1 MNSVGPSTPVPNPW
15 VMGLLPAVMVTL
27 AGLMPQLNGLPGE
40 FVFDDTRVVEGV
52 IERVRRGEAPEF
64 GRRPVLDCSF
74 WLTAVLV
81 GPDAPGFRAINIL
94 IHTLAG
100 LVLFAIV
107 RSVAGR
113 QPRFADCPLTA
124 AWLAAAVAALWLVH
138 PLNTQAV
145 TYVVQRGESLMGL
158 CYLLTIYCVLQCAH
172 FEAKGWAWAIGAVV
186 ACLLGMGIKPVMIS
200 APIMAM
206 LFDRAFIGGSFAQVV
221 RRRWGLYLG
230 LGATWLALGPLVMP
244 DLLATEVSSAGF
256 GMAMLSERQYLL
268 SQGQVI
274 SHYLRLSFWPNPLVL
289 DYLLD
294 WIPAALL
301 GWQEWLPGVVLV
313 TGILL
318 VSMAGLVRNR
328 WWAFCGAW
336 FFLILGPT
344 SSFVPIV
351 DVVVEHRMYL
361 SLIAVVA
368 VVVFGW
374 SGCLKQI
381 SSPRISSWSTVVILV
396 AVGAILIMLTVRRNS
411 EYIDRVTLWNTVV
424 ERAPNNPRGHHNFGK
439 SLFEAGQYEKAL
451 HHYQRTLQIVPD
463 HDAAHNGIGN
473 VWMKMGKLPSAIVQY
488 EKAVQLQPQDPEY
501 AYNLGRAYLYASRL
515 DDADRQLAFAIELK
529 PNYPK
534 AYNILGLVEV
544 ARGQFDRAALR
555 FRKVIDLDPEPL
567 VLLEGYKN
575 LSVALADSG
584 QLEEAIVVSEGAM
597 ALARRLGMSP
607 IFIHRIRDQLDRL
620 RSRFQATQVPA
631 GP

>member
-1 MNSVGPSTPVPNPW
+1 MNSVGPATPVPNPW

-107 RSVAGR
+107 RSVARR
-113 QPRFADCPLTA
+113 QPQFADCPLTA
-124 AWLAAAVAALWLVH
+124 EWLAAAVAALWLVH

-145 TYVVQRGESLMGL
+145 TYIVQRGESLMGL

-172 FEAKGWAWAIGAVV
+172 SKAKGWAWAIGAVV

-206 LFDRAFIGGSFAQVV
+206 LFDRAFIGGSFAQAV

-244 DLLATEVSSAGF
+244 DLLATEGSSAGF
-256 GMAMLSERQYLL
+256 GMAMLGERQYLL

-301 GWQEWLPGVVLV
+301 GWREWLPQ
-313 TGILL
+313 
-318 VSMAGLVRNR
+318 
-328 WWAFCGAW
+328 
-336 FFLILGPT
+336 
-344 SSFVPIV
+344 
-351 DVVVEHRMYL
+351 
-361 SLIAVVA
+361 
-368 VVVFGW
+368 
-374 SGCLKQI
+374 LK
-381 SSPRISSWSTVVILV
+381 PL
-396 AVGAILIMLTVRRNS
+396 
-411 EYIDRVTLWNTVV
+411 
-424 ERAPNNPRGHHNFGK
+424 
-439 SLFEAGQYEKAL
+439 AL
-451 HHYQRTLQIVPD
+451 ACAL
-463 HDAAHNGIGN
+463 
-473 VWMKMGKLPSAIVQY
+473 LPSAALSAVAAEIGQWEEHLARVGHAFFRPCTIVHAGGR
-488 EKAVQLQPQDPEY
+488 EHQL
-501 AYNLGRAYLYASRL
+501 G
-515 DDADRQLAFAIELK
+515 QLAAQ
-529 PNYPK
+529 
-534 AYNILGLVEV
+534 GLI
-544 ARGQFDRAALR
+544 GGHLR
-555 FRKVIDLDPEPL
+555 EPEPIQQRPD
-567 VLLEGYKN
+567 V
-575 LSVALADSG
+575 
-584 QLEEAIVVSEGAM
+584 M
-597 ALARRLGMSP
+597 A
-607 IFIHRIRDQLDRL
+607 
-620 RSRFQATQVPA
+620 
-631 GP
+631 